1 MEEPTTTR
9 VSQRLD
15 AANADEALI
24 SFGIAT
30 AIRDAAITIGIGLG
44 LLYLFPVPWAGRCV
58 LAAWATAALLV
69 GGLLLRFRRA

>member
-15 AANADEALI
+15 AADADEALI
-24 SFGIAT
+24 SFGLAT

-44 LLYLFPVPWAGRCV
+44 LLYLFPVPWAGLYV
-58 LAAWATAALLV
+58 LAAWAAAALLV
-69 GGLLLRFRRA
+69 VGLLLRFRRA